1 MSTTSFALARSRRTP
16 LASAVA
22 ALFALSAPA
31 AYATTFVTN
40 CNDAGAGSLRAA
52 VITAAEGDTVD
63 ASGLTAASPG
73 CGLSKITL
81 KTGDIVINRNT
92 LTIKGPGP
100 ANLTVTAKYDPG
112 MGGATHQYQNRI
124 FTHNGTGT
132 LHIEDMTVNKGY
144 QVTTGTTA
152 ALGGCVYS
160 KAGVALKNVNMTFCT
175 AKSATGASK
184 GGAIYSKGQT
194 YTMMSNLTFNA
205 ATSVSNAGYGGAVAA
220 NGSFIAKYSS
230 FTLNTATNA
239 ANTNGI
245 SGGIDTR
252 GTLALIRNTTI
263 SANHSDGN
271 IGGLTVVNG
280 GASATL
286 INSTISGNTAPN
298 GLVGGVYLG
307 GDDIALYNST
317 IVYNTSKLASI
328 NLGPGVTIVGMGS
341 PKTLKLESN
350 LIANNSY
357 GASNIQN
364 DLTVIGSP
372 TTTGHNN
379 LIRTPSGS
387 VPGDTIANKC
397 PLLKP
402 LKDNGGLTQTHSLY
416 GHSPA
421 LDVGNTTGS
430 GSFDQRGQASIN
442 GTIDYPRVSGPPG
455 VTAVAD
461 IGAFEVNQSEEIFD
475 SAFEGCP

>member
-1 MSTTSFALARSRRTP
+1 MSTTSLALARSRRTP

-40 CNDAGAGSLRAA
+40 CNDTGAGSLRAA
-52 VITAAEGDTVD
+52 VATAAEGDTVD

-100 ANLTVTAKYDPG
+100 ANLTVTAKYDNG
-112 MGGATHQYQNRI
+112 MGTTHQYQNRI

-132 LHIEDMTVNKGY
+132 LHVEDMTVNKGY
-144 QVTTGTTA
+144 VLTTAATA

-175 AKSATGASK
+175 AKSASGASK

-194 YTMMSNLTFNA
+194 YTLMSNLTLNS
-205 ATSVSNAGYGGAVAA
+205 ATSASSAGYGGGVAA
-220 NGSFIAKYSS
+220 VGNFIAKYSS
-230 FTLNTATNA
+230 FTANSATNTGA
-239 ANTNGI
+239 TSGI
-245 SGGIDTR
+245 SGGVDTR
-252 GTLALIRNTTI
+252 GTLTLIRNTTI
-263 SANHSDGN
+263 SGNRSNGN
-271 IGGLTVVNG
+271 IGGLTVVNS
-280 GASATL
+280 GATATL

-298 GLVGGVYLG
+298 GLVGGAYLG

-317 IVYNTSKLASI
+317 IVYNTSKLAAI
-328 NLGPGVTIVGMGS
+328 NLGPGLTIVGLGS

-350 LIANNSY
+350 LVANNSY
-357 GASNIQN
+357 GASNTQN

-387 VPGDTIANKC
+387 VPADTIVGKC

-402 LKDNGGLTQTHSLY
+402 LKDNGGLTLTHSLY

-421 LDVGNTTGS
+421 LDAGNTTGS

-461 IGAFEVNQSEEIFD
+461 IGAFELNQSEEIFD